1 MIKGLYSAVSA
12 MIASANKHA
21 LNVHNTANLNTPG
34 FKQVFT
40 TMQAFK
46 QTEVFSNG
54 INYLAGSH
62 ESIGML
68 GLGVTTMGTKTKY
81 SDGAL
86 QATNNPFDLA
96 IQGEGFF
103 RILTSSGERYTRD
116 GRFIRD
122 ANGSLVTVDG
132 NRVLNSSGTA
142 IEIPDGEMSVNSIGE
157 VLVNG
162 ELTAQ
167 LGIAEFANP
176 ETQLEKADGNLFEA
190 LETPAQSVSNSS
202 IRQGYLEMSNV
213 NMVDLLMSTKTY
225 EAAQKMVQNQDEL
238 LGKSIAT
245 LGRLA

>member
-12 MIASANKHA
+12 MIASANKHG

-40 TMQAFK
+40 TTQEFK

-54 INYLAGSH
+54 INNLAGSH

-68 GLGVTTMGTKTKY
+68 GLGVTTTGIKTKY

-86 QATNNPFDLA
+86 QATQNPFDLA

-103 RILTSSGERYTRD
+103 RIMTSSGERYTRD
-116 GRFIRD
+116 GRFIRN

-132 NRVLNSSGTA
+132 NRVLNSSGTP

-190 LETPAQSVSNSS
+190 LETPAQAVSNSS

>member
-40 TMQAFK
+40 TMQEFK

-68 GLGVTTMGTKTKY
+68 GLGVTTTGTKTKY